1 MSDLGEPPATIRV
14 LVLDEQPLLR
24 YGICAY
30 LNSQLDMSV
39 CGEAGS
45 IPEARSKIAECH
57 PQLLVTALGLGAADS
72 LKLIRTL
79 RAENPMLRVLV
90 YSAFDETIFAQRAMR
105 AGANGYVMKQA
116 PREELAAAIRDI
128 VKGGIYVSH
137 EAALSAFRQSLQL
150 RPKNQHW
157 PRPGHSLENLSDR
170 EMQIFQLLGSGLGP
184 RNIAELLNLS
194 VKTVDSHRE
203 NIKHKLHV
211 SSSGELS
218 VYAVEWVEQSLFSE
232 AHTFRGVGQ
241 GRKRK
246 VPSPG
251 LRAAEAFTAPVTPDT
266 ELAAETATSSG
277 SHSSGAVQV
286 RTES

>member
-1 MSDLGEPPATIRV
+1 MSDSGEPPATIRV
-14 LVLDEQPLLR
+14 FVLDEQPLLR

-39 CGEAGS
+39 CGEASS

-57 PQLLVTALGLGAADS
+57 PQLLVTTLGLGAGDS

-184 RNIAELLNLS
+184 RKIAELLNLS

-211 SSSGELS
+211 SSSAELS
-218 VYAVEWVEQSLFSE
+218 AYAVEWVEQSLFSE

-246 VPSPG
+246 VQSLG
-251 LRAAEAFTAPVTPDT
+251 LRAVEEFTAPVTHDS
-266 ELAAETATSSG
+266 ELAAETATSD
-277 SHSSGAVQV
+277 SHSSGADPV
-286 RTES
+286 RAES

>member
-1 MSDLGEPPATIRV
+1 MSDSGEPPATIRV

-24 YGICAY
+24 YGIFAY

-39 CGEAGS
+39 CGEASS

-57 PQLLVTALGLGAADS
+57 PQLLVTALGLGAEDS

-79 RAENPMLRVLV
+79 RAENPMLHVLV

-116 PREELAAAIRDI
+116 PREDLAAAIRDI

-170 EMQIFQLLGSGLGP
+170 EMQIFQLLGSGLGT

-194 VKTVDSHRE
+194 VKTVESHRE

-211 SSSGELS
+211 SSSAELS

-232 AHTFRGVGQ
+232 AHAFRGVGQ

-246 VPSPG
+246 VPSLG
-251 LRAAEAFTAPVTPDT
+251 LRAVEAFTAPVTPDS
-266 ELAAETATSSG
+266 ELTAETAISG
-277 SHSSGAVQV
+277 SHSSGAVPV

>member
-1 MSDLGEPPATIRV
+1 MSDSGEPPATIRV
-14 LVLDEQPLLR
+14 FVLDEQPLLR

-39 CGEAGS
+39 CGEASS

-57 PQLLVTALGLGAADS
+57 PQLLVTTLGLGTADS

-170 EMQIFQLLGSGLGP
+170 EMQIFQLLGSGLGT

-194 VKTVDSHRE
+194 VKTVESHRE

-211 SSSGELS
+211 SSSAELS

-232 AHTFRGVGQ
+232 AHTFRGVRR

-246 VPSPG
+246 VPSLS
-251 LRAAEAFTAPVTPDT
+251 LRAVEAFTAPVTPDS
-266 ELAAETATSSG
+266 EVAAETATSG
-277 SHSSGAVQV
+277 SRSSGAVPL

>member
-1 MSDLGEPPATIRV
+1 MSDSGEPPATIRV

-57 PQLLVTALGLGAADS
+57 PQLLVTALGLGAEDS

-79 RAENPMLRVLV
+79 RTENPMLRVLV

-211 SSSGELS
+211 SSSAELS

-246 VPSPG
+246 VQSLG
-251 LRAAEAFTAPVTPDT
+251 LRAVEEFTAPVTHDS
-266 ELAAETATSSG
+266 ELAAETATSD
-277 SHSSGAVQV
+277 SHSSGADPV
-286 RTES
+286 RAES

>member
-1 MSDLGEPPATIRV
+1 MSDSGEPSATIRV

-57 PQLLVTALGLGAADS
+57 PQLLVTALGLGAEDS

-150 RPKNQHW
+150 RPKNQHS

-211 SSSGELS
+211 NSSAELS

-246 VPSPG
+246 VQSLG
-251 LRAAEAFTAPVTPDT
+251 LRAVEEFTAPVTPDS
-266 ELAAETATSSG
+266 ELASETATSDSN
-277 SHSSGAVQV
+277 SSGADPV

>member
-1 MSDLGEPPATIRV
+1 M
-14 LVLDEQPLLR
+14 DEQPLLR

-39 CGEAGS
+39 CGEASS

-170 EMQIFQLLGSGLGP
+170 EMQIFQLLGSGLGT
-184 RNIAELLNLS
+184 RNIAELLSLS
-194 VKTVDSHRE
+194 VKTVESHRE

-211 SSSGELS
+211 SSSAELS
-218 VYAVEWVEQSLFSE
+218 VHAVEWVEQSLFSE

-246 VPSPG
+246 VPSLG
-251 LRAAEAFTAPVTPDT
+251 LHAVKAFTAPVTPDT
-266 ELAAETATSSG
+266 ELAAETATGG
-277 SHSSGAVQV
+277 SHSSGTVPV